1 MVQINIMNLG
11 GLNVEANFEEPDN
24 HRTEIDEEDIELN
37 LTTNDPIILGRKS
50 LIEIAN
56 LSLNIAEDMSS

>member
-1 MVQINIMNLG
+1 M
-11 GLNVEANFEEPDN
+11 EANFEEPDN